1 MANKRYTLTYFP
13 EVKISFDSKGNLLEH
28 DLKLNAS
35 DLADMIDLATNKVV
49 YTTEEAEQQIGK
61 IIYQSIVERLDTLAV
76 TEFYYNPDDEPF

>member
-28 DLKLNAS
+28 ELKLLAS
-35 DLADMIDLATNKVV
+35 DLGDMVDLATNRIV
-49 YTTEEAEQQIGK
+49 YTSDEAEQQMGK
-61 IIYQSIVERLDTLAV
+61 IIYQSIVERLETLAI